1 MAILI
6 LVGIGI
12 VMIYSSS
19 AIRAEERFHD
29 SAFFLKR
36 QVLWAAAGMVAM
48 RWAMTTDYRRFERIA
63 PILLLLSLLLLLL
76 VLVPTVGVKVN
87 GARRWLRIFGLSFQP
102 SELAKF
108 SLMVFLASFFA
119 KKADRAGTLQGFPLP
134 FLLTGAFV
142 VLIALEPNMGTA
154 TVLLISALALFFVG
168 GCRAFHLFLSLAI
181 SAPFL
186 LLLAGK
192 HPYVKARLFA
202 VLDPSQASPQS
213 LYQLQQSL
221 YALGPGGLLGRGLG
235 DSVQK
240 LFYLPEPH
248 TDFIFAIVGEE
259 MGFVGSAVVVILFGL
274 VLWRGTRIALRAPD
288 LFGCYLSFGITFALA
303 AQAAINFGVVV
314 GLLPTTGI
322 PLPFVSFGG
331 SSLLTTL
338 LGMGILLNISKHT
351 LQRDARLLTPAS
363 RPTVL
368 SQGSGKRG
376 KA

>member
-1 MAILI
+1 MMEQRSCDRILLVATLI

-19 AIRAEERFHD
+19 AIRAQERFGD
-29 SAFFLKR
+29 PAFFLKR
-36 QVLWAAAGMVAM
+36 QALWAAAGMVVM
-48 RWAMTTDYRRFERIA
+48 LWAMTHDYRRFERYA
-63 PILLLLSLLLLLL
+63 PVLLLFSLLLLLL
-76 VLVPTVGVKVN
+76 VLVPTVGVKVK

-102 SELAKF
+102 SELARF
-108 SLMVFLASFFA
+108 SLIVFLAGFFA
-119 KKADRAGTLQGFPLP
+119 RRADRAETLQGFLPP
-134 FLLTGAFV
+134 FLLTGAFF

-154 TVLLISALALFFVG
+154 AVLLMAALALFFAG
-168 GCRAFHLFLSLAI
+168 GCRVLHLFLSLAA

-186 LLLAGK
+186 LLLAAK
-192 HPYVKARLFA
+192 HPYLKARLFTI
-202 VLDPSQASPQS
+202 LDPSQVSPKS

-274 VLWRGTRIALRAPD
+274 LLWRGTRIALRAPD
-288 LFGCYLSFGITFALA
+288 RFGCYLSLGITFALVT
-303 AQAAINFGVVV
+303 QAAVNFGVVV

-331 SSLLTTL
+331 SSLLTAL
-338 LGMGILLNISKHT
+338 LGIGVLLNISK
-351 LQRDARLLTPAS
+351 
-363 RPTVL
+363 
-368 SQGSGKRG
+368 QGLVRG